1 MVKVKAISMPKKSKE
16 LEEVEEGTT
25 FESKAIVL
33 PKALMRNTCIKDV
46 EVVVLKPICL
56 KNVIPTLN
64 ILSAKLA
71 PTNCDSAM
79 AQFFQEVHKI
89 FHSISRQT
97 FGSKV

>member
-33 PKALMRNTCIKDV
+33 PKELMRNTCIKDV

-64 ILSAKLA
+64 TCWSSILSAKLA

-79 AQFFQEVHKI
+79 AQFFPGG
-89 FHSISRQT
+89 T
-97 FGSKV
+97 